1 MKTVRV
7 FPVKAK
13 TTSVNAATEYNKVFT
28 SGWEMNNQRQVELR
42 AAGVA
47 DGGSDAGEL
56 NVGDIDRHNVV
67 CAGNFNVVFFNAS
80 RPLCPPLIRAAKQA
94 VVTADGELRLRF
106 RIKTGMHTG
115 EVLGI
120 TVSRDNEAVAEGRI
134 VLRPKLTTPKRGYES
149 GRRRAAAQPRASRA
163 PQAQPLSLIASVPA
177 ALPLAS
183 AALPLAI
190 APAVLALP
198 QAAHASAALPV
209 ITQTDLLLSWM
220 TDLE

>member
-42 AAGVA
+42 AAVA
-47 DGGSDAGEL
+47 DGDSDAGEL
-56 NVGDIDRHNVV
+56 NVGDIDQHNVV
-67 CAGNFNVVFFNAS
+67 CVGHFNVVFFNAS
-80 RPLCPPLIRAAKQA
+80 RPLCPPLIRTAKQA

-106 RIKTGMHTG
+106 RVKTGMHNG

-149 GRRRAAAQPRASRA
+149 GRRCAAAQPRAPRA
-163 PQAQPLSLIASVPA
+163 PQAQPVSLIAAAPA
-177 ALPLAS
+177 ALTPAAAPPAQAAYAS
-183 AALPLAI
+183 AAR
-190 APAVLALP
+190 
-198 QAAHASAALPV
+198 PV
-209 ITQTDLLLSWM
+209 ITQADLLLSWM

>member
-42 AAGVA
+42 VAGVA

-56 NVGDIDRHNVV
+56 NVGDIDQHNAV
-67 CAGNFNVVFFNAS
+67 CAGRFNVVFFNAS
-80 RPLCPPLIRAAKQA
+80 RPLCPPLIRTAKQA

-106 RIKTGMHTG
+106 RVKTGMHNG

-120 TVSRDNEAVAEGRI
+120 TVSRGNEAVAEGRI

-149 GRRRAAAQPRASRA
+149 GRRRAAAQPRAPRA
-163 PQAQPLSLIASVPA
+163 PHAQPLSLLA
-177 ALPLAS
+177 AAP

-198 QAAHASAALPV
+198 QAAHASAARPV
-209 ITQTDLLLSWM
+209 ITQADLLLSWM